1 MEGQV
6 DIPVSSRTCLL
17 PGGAEADARLI
28 TDRFAP
34 PSDTA
39 PARTSPL
46 PETCD
51 PALQTWC
58 GGTWLSIIDK
68 LDYIHEMGMDAIWI
82 SPTSSECNYAP
93 LCGAQC

>member
-1 MEGQV
+1 M
-6 DIPVSSRTCLL
+6 LMY
-17 PGGAEADARLI
+17 RLF

-51 PALQTWC
+51 PELQTWC
-58 GGTWLSIIDK
+58 GGTWLSIIDR
-68 LDYIHEMGMDAIWI
+68 LDYIQGMGFDAIWI
-82 SPTSSECNYAP
+82 SPTSGMSLSVSTTARP
-93 LCGAQC
+93 G